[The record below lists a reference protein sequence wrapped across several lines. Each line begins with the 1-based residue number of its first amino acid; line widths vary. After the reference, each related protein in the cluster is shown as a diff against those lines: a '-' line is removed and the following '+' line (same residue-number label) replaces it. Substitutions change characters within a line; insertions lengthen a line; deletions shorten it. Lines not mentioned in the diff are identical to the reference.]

1 MFSDLSIWVVRSE
14 EQNYK
19 ILFFR
24 LIRNIEKFICVLQYS
39 TYGYNVVNLSKNTTQ
54 NAIIHTDLQSKK
66 ITLPFYFHFKVYNA
80 SKLMEYC
87 QGFLLQNMVALL
99 TYDDS
104 VKRLLFAKKIPN
116 HDVLSGLLST
126 LQHRIKTRR
135 TSQQNIS
142 QNLIK
147 PVPIIPN
154 SSGSSNMLNKSN
166 NNLNGNLKME

>member
-1 MFSDLSIWVVRSE
+1 MFHLW
-14 EQNYK
+14 QQCCK
-19 ILFFR
+19 I
-24 LIRNIEKFICVLQYS
+24 I
-39 TYGYNVVNLSKNTTQ
+39 KNTAQ
-54 NAIIHTDLQSKK
+54 NAIIHTDLQSET
-66 ITLPFYFHFKVYNA
+66 TLPFCFHFKVYNA

-154 SSGSSNMLNKSN
+154 SNSNSNNSSGSSNMLNKSN